1 VTVALRL
8 PAVLAALLLVASGC
22 GGARRSSGAT
32 AAVAG
37 ETLRGRASYYADSL
51 AGRST
56 ASGQP
61 YDPAG
66 FTAAHRD
73 LPFGTELEVTRDDGR
88 SVRVRVNDRGPFGRA
103 AARGVIL
110 DLSRAAAE
118 QLDMIREG
126 VIEVRAVVITP
137 AR

>member
-1 VTVALRL
+1 VTVTLRL
-8 PAVLAALLLVASGC
+8 PAALAAVLLLAAGC
-22 GGARRSSGAT
+22 GGARRSSGA
-32 AAVAG
+32 AAGVAG

-61 YDPAG
+61 YDPAA

-73 LPFGTELEVTRDDGR
+73 LPFGTELDVTRDDGR

-126 VIEVRAVVITP
+126 VIEVRAVVVTP
-137 AR
+137 PR

>member
-1 VTVALRL
+1 MLM
-8 PAVLAALLLVASGC
+8 ASGC
-22 GGARRSSGAT
+22 GGTRTSSAT
-32 AAVAG
+32 AAGMAG
-37 ETLRGRASYYADSL
+37 ETLRGRATYYADSL
-51 AGRST
+51 AGRPT

-61 YDPAG
+61 YDPTA

-73 LPFGTELEVTRDDGR
+73 LPFGTELEVSRDDGR

-118 QLDMIREG
+118 QIGMIREG
-126 VIEVRAVVITP
+126 VIEVRAVVIASP
-137 AR
+137 R